1 MTPST
6 KLTTTIILVL
16 IISCIAESNKRD
28 CYRACDRRYGGIC
41 IRQYGQVSCAN
52 SRRRCK
58 QRCGP
63 SLIFPNDQDLDEEEI
78 LDNFGSIDFA
88 EQFN

>member
-6 KLTTTIILVL
+6 KITTTIILVL
-16 IISCIAESNKRD
+16 IISCIADSNKRD
-28 CYRACDRRYGGIC
+28 CYRACDRRYGGTC

-52 SRRRCK
+52 SRRRCH
-58 QRCGP
+58 QRCGA
-63 SLIFPNDQDLDEEEI
+63 SLIVPNNQDLDKEEI

-88 EQFN
+88 EQFD

>member
-6 KLTTTIILVL
+6 KLTTKIILVL
-16 IISCIAESNKRD
+16 IIFCIAESNKRD
-28 CYRACDRRYGGIC
+28 CYRACDRRYGGKYIH
-41 IRQYGQVSCAN
+41 QYGQVSCAN

-58 QRCGP
+58 QRCAP

-78 LDNFGSIDFA
+78 LDNFSSIDFA

>member
-6 KLTTTIILVL
+6 KFTTTIILVL

-28 CYRACDRRYGGIC
+28 CYRACDTRYGGIC

-58 QRCGP
+58 QRCGR
-63 SLIFPNDQDLDEEEI
+63 SLRLPNDQDLDEEEI
-78 LDNFGSIDFA
+78 LDNFGSFDFA

>member
-1 MTPST
+1 MTLST
-6 KLTTTIILVL
+6 KFTTTIILVL
-16 IISCIAESNKRD
+16 IIACIAESNKQD

-41 IRQYGQVSCAN
+41 VHQYDQVRCAN
-52 SRRRCK
+52 NRGRCK

-63 SLIFPNDQDLDEEEI
+63 SLIFPTDQDFDEEEM
-78 LDNFGSIDFA
+78 LDKFGSIDFA